1 MVCAKASTSL
11 RVGALLVG
19 LAAVAGA
26 YGAGDCGDSCVEFGG
41 FGCGDG
47 RGDVGESIEVAGGSV
62 VAVRFHR
69 FASFC
74 CPVGVGSDDH
84 SVEFVAQD
92 GA

>member
-1 MVCAKASTSL
+1 MAAHDGDK

-26 YGAGDCGDSCVEFGG
+26 YGAGDRGDPGVEFGG

-47 RGDVGESIEVAGGSV
+47 RGNVGKTVEVAGGAV
-62 VAVRFHR
+62 VAVWFHR

-74 CPVGVGSDDH
+74 CSVGVDSDNH
-84 SVEFVAQD
+84 AVEFVAQD
-92 GA
+92 